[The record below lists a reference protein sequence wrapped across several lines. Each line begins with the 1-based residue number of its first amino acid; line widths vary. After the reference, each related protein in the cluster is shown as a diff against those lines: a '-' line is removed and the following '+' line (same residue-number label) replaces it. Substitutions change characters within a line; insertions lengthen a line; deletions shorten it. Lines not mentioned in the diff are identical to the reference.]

1 MFQHKKPLY
10 TIPDTLELL
19 NQSRGTFYKEVD
31 KGAIRITKRGR
42 RSFVSANEID
52 RYIDEKS
59 SQTVRAVE
67 VGGLKRYVADES
79 PSSAVA

>member
-1 MFQHKKPLY
+1 MFQHNKPLY
-10 TIPDTLELL
+10 TIPESLELL

-31 KGAIRITKRGR
+31 KGAIRIIKRGR
-42 RSFVSANEID
+42 RSFVTANEID

-67 VGGLKRYVADES
+67 VDGLKRYVADES
-79 PSSAVA
+79 RNPVVA

>member
-1 MFQHKKPLY
+1 MFQHNKPLY
-10 TIPDTLELL
+10 TIPETLELL

-31 KGAIRITKRGR
+31 KGAIRIIKRGR
-42 RSFVSANEID
+42 RSFVTANEID

-67 VGGLKRYVADES
+67 VDGLKRYVADES

>member
-10 TIPDTLELL
+10 TIPESLELL

-31 KGAIRITKRGR
+31 KGAIRIIKRGR
-42 RSFVSANEID
+42 RSFVTANEID

-67 VGGLKRYVADES
+67 VDGLKRYVADES
-79 PSSAVA
+79 RNPVVA

>member
-10 TIPDTLELL
+10 TIPESLELL

-31 KGAIRITKRGR
+31 KGTIRIIKRGR
-42 RSFVSANEID
+42 RSLVTANEID

-67 VGGLKRYVADES
+67 VDGLKRYVADES
-79 PSSAVA
+79 RNPVVA

>member
-1 MFQHKKPLY
+1 MFQHNKPLY
-10 TIPDTLELL
+10 TVPETLVLL

-31 KGAIRITKRGR
+31 TGTIRIIKRGR
-42 RSFVSANEID
+42 RSFVTANEID

-67 VGGLKRYVADES
+67 VDGLKRYVADES

>member
-1 MFQHKKPLY
+1 MFQHNKPLY
-10 TIPDTLELL
+10 TIPETLELL

-31 KGAIRITKRGR
+31 KGAIRIIKRGR
-42 RSFVSANEID
+42 RSFVTANEID

-67 VGGLKRYVADES
+67 VDGLKRYVADES
-79 PSSAVA
+79 RNPVVA